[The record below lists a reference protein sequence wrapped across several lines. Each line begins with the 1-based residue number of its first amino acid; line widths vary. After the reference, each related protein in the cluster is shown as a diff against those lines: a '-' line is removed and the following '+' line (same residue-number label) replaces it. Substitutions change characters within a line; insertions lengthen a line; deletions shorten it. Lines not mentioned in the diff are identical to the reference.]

1 MPPTSPDLGRAAAAA
16 SRPPHAPV
24 SRLRGVPGI
33 GVDRMGDQADALAD
47 PAVLRLENLDTDLR
61 PPAAAL
67 EATRRAVDEDAA
79 NSYLPFLGADAL
91 RRIAAAHVGGLAG
104 LEYDWRRS
112 CLITAGGLSG
122 ILTTLL
128 ALLEPG
134 DAVVTTD
141 PIYVGLLNRIRIA
154 GGAPVLVPY
163 RPELSGWRLDV
174 DALRAAREC
183 RPRVVLMMSPS
194 MPSGAVLTRAEWE
207 AVADLCRE
215 TDAWLLYDAA
225 MERILYDGAPY
236 LHPGWLPGMAER
248 TITVG
253 AVSKEQR
260 MIGWR
265 VGWVV
270 GPPDII
276 NDVGLVS
283 ISNVVC
289 PVGIAQAAAA
299 AALAAPAADLEAAV
313 AEWQRRRDVIVGECE
328 GLPLL
333 RAEGGWSLLLDV
345 AALGWD
351 SATASR
357 RLMEQGR
364 IAATAMVNWGS
375 ERSDRYVRFVFSNEP
390 AERLRGIGER
400 VRRALERR

>member
-1 MPPTSPDLGRAAAAA
+1 M
-16 SRPPHAPV
+16 
-24 SRLRGVPGI
+24 
-33 GVDRMGDQADALAD
+33 
-47 PAVLRLENLDTDLR
+47 LRLENLDTDLR

-67 EATRRAVDEDAA
+67 EATRRAVDEDDA
-79 NSYLPFLGADAL
+79 NSYLPFLGADVL
-91 RRIAAAHVGGLAG
+91 RRTAAAHVGALAG

-154 GGAPVLVPY
+154 GGAPLLVPY
-163 RPELSGWRLDV
+163 RPELGGWRLDV
-174 DALRAAREC
+174 DALRAARER

-194 MPSGAVLTRAEWE
+194 MPSGAVLTRAEWQ
-207 AVADLCRE
+207 AVADLCRA

-236 LHPGWLPGMAER
+236 LHPASLPGMAER

-270 GPPDII
+270 GPPDIVDDI
-276 NDVGLVS
+276 GLVS

-289 PVGIAQAAAA
+289 RVGIAQAAAA
-299 AALAAPAADLEAAV
+299 AALAAACGRPRGRGRRVAAPPRRHSSRMRGGLADRAWRMAAGRCCSTWRLWAGTAPRRHGGSWSGSHRGHGHGELGQR
-313 AEWQRRRDVIVGECE
+313 AERS
-328 GLPLL
+328 L
-333 RAEGGWSLLLDV
+333 RALRLL
-345 AALGWD
+345 
-351 SATASR
+351 
-357 RLMEQGR
+357 Q
-364 IAATAMVNWGS
+364 
-375 ERSDRYVRFVFSNEP
+375 
-390 AERLRGIGER
+390 
-400 VRRALERR
+400 